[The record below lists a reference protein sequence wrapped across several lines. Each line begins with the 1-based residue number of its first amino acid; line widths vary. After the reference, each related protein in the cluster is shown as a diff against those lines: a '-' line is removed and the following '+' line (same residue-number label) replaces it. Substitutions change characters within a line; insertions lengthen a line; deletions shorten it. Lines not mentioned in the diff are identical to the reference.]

1 MCWPVAVWRPGF
13 KGGKGMRAR
22 RSLLSLLGVLA
33 LVGGLFAPAASGAP
47 PASKPV
53 NWAPCYS
60 WLTRQIQQTEGRE
73 VKFECGQV
81 AVPLDHDQPRGASVL
96 VAVLRIPATDPANRI
111 GSLFLNP
118 GGPGGSGVEFAA
130 AAGPYLYSEEVR
142 ASFDMVGFD
151 PRGIGRS
158 TQLRCLGSV
167 RQIGPWFTDV
177 PWPETPDEIQRWGTA
192 DAQLQADCDQR
203 GGRIL
208 DHMSTADVA
217 RDLDIL
223 RAAVGDD
230 ALTYAG
236 YSYGSYLGATY
247 ANLFPDKVRALVV
260 DGVLDPVAWSTG
272 DPGQENLPF
281 TTRLRSD
288 VGAQDTLNEFFRLCD
303 EAGEGCAFSDP
314 AGSAARYDALHDL
327 LSTSPITFDD
337 FVYDERMLVG
347 DTLGPLYN
355 SAVWPDFAAYLAAVE
370 SIAET
375 PDLLDVAAF
384 QSQRR
389 SVGAGRGGFPNYPGY
404 EGFQGVG
411 CADSTN
417 PDTLAAWTAAAAEP
431 QDSYFGPLWTWASSS
446 CSAWPG
452 DQTDRYT
459 GPWNAKTANPVLVVN
474 TTFDPATPLHGADRL
489 ASLLPNSRQLTVK
502 GWGHTTLFLSADADQ
517 AVSDYLVNGNVPAP
531 GTVFTQDVAPFA
543 SLDSEGEGESLRA
556 KYARIA
562 FDHTR

>member
-1 MCWPVAVWRPGF
+1 
-13 KGGKGMRAR
+13 MRTR
-22 RSLLSLLGVLA
+22 QSLLSLLGVLA

-60 WLTRQIQQTEGRE
+60 WLSREIQQVEGRE
-73 VKFECGQV
+73 VTFECGQV
-81 AVPLDHDQPRGASVL
+81 AVPLDHDKPRGATVL

-118 GGPGGSGVEFAA
+118 GGPGGSGVDFAA
-130 AAGPYLYSEEVR
+130 FAGPYLYSEEVR
-142 ASFDMVGFD
+142 ERFDIVGFD

-158 TQLRCLGSV
+158 TQLRCVGSV
-167 RQIGPWFTDV
+167 RQLDPWFVDV
-177 PWPETPDEIQRWGTA
+177 AWPETDDEIQRWGAA
-192 DAQLQADCDQR
+192 DAQIQADCDQR

-223 RAAVGDD
+223 RAAVGDN

-272 DPGQENLPF
+272 DPGQQDLPF
-281 TTRLRSD
+281 STRLRSD

-303 EAGEGCAFSDP
+303 AAGEDCLFSDP
-314 AGSAARYDALHDL
+314 DGSAARYAALRDK
-327 LSTSPITFDD
+327 LSTSPIDFGD

-347 DTLGPLYN
+347 DSLGALYD
-355 SAVWPDFAAYLAAVE
+355 SASWWYFAAYLAELEA
-370 SIAET
+370 IAT
-375 PDLLDVAAF
+375 GAPLDAAAF

-404 EGFQGVG
+404 EGFQGVA
-411 CADSTN
+411 CADSDN
-417 PDTLAAWTAAAAEP
+417 PDTLTAWAAAAEARSEV
-431 QDSYFGPLWTWASSS
+431 SYFGPLWTWASST

-452 DQTDRYT
+452 DQADRYT
-459 GPWNAKTANPVLVVN
+459 GTWSAETAKPVLVVN
-474 TTFDPATPLHGADRL
+474 TRFDPATPLHGADRL
-489 ASLLPNSRQLTVK
+489 ASLLPNSAQLTVE
-502 GWGHTTLFLSADADQ
+502 GWGHTTLFLSADADA
-517 AVSDYLVNGNVPAP
+517 AVSDYLVNGTLPENTFFA
-531 GTVFTQDVAPFA
+531 QDIDPFA
-543 SLDSEGEGESLRA
+543 SPFMEGEGESLRA